1 MHKNIGKCI
10 GGFPLYSIIREAS
23 DWSQIHASVNPPLPK
38 PDSGSCEA
46 LSSAAGRVRSV
57 AADGLIPTDP

>member
-23 DWSQIHASVNPPLPK
+23 DWSQIHASVNPP
-38 PDSGSCEA
+38 SGSCEA